1 MSLSPFSEQELEQ
14 IAKKREDNNR
24 LEEFLSNKRDEWIK
38 NIKPI
43 YDELIP
49 NFNRTNAGKI
59 IEIQSLAL
67 SYRQMINE
75 QIAFFLNKRSKQEV
89 FLKELKN
96 QKFIFYA
103 IGFSVKTNSQEKVQ
117 LVEAHLAEYERNIQ
131 LLETHVDFLR
141 ATGKN
146 LESVGFTVK
155 NVNDLMS
162 YLQGT

>member
-96 QKFIFYA
+96 QKFI
-103 IGFSVKTNSQEKVQ
+103 
-117 LVEAHLAEYERNIQ
+117 
-131 LLETHVDFLR
+131 
-141 ATGKN
+141 
-146 LESVGFTVK
+146 
-155 NVNDLMS
+155 
-162 YLQGT
+162 

>member
-1 MSLSPFSEQELEQ
+1 MNLSPFSEQELEQ
-14 IAKKREDNNR
+14 ISKKRDDNNR
-24 LEEFLSNKRDEWIK
+24 LEEFLANKRDEWIK
-38 NIKPI
+38 NLKPI

-49 NFNRTNAGKI
+49 NFNRTNANKI

-103 IGFSVKTNSQEKVQ
+103 IGFSVKTNSQEKTQ

-141 ATGKN
+141 ATSKN

-155 NVNDLMS
+155 NVNDLMM
-162 YLQGT
+162 YLQHT

>member
-14 IAKKREDNNR
+14 ISKKREDNNR